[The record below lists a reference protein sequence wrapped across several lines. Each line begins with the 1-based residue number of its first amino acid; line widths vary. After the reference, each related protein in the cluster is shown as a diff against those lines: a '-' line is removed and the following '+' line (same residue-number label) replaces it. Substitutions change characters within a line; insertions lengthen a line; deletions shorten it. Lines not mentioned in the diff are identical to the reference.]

1 MALLND
7 ITVKK
12 ERRICKVGEEFGYF
26 HCWEQYGDVIFP
38 GLMVGSNPGG
48 QYSRVFGI
56 VEFDDRVTRIEPSK
70 IKFVDEV
77 HDFLYAYSEMDAR
90 KEKMK
95 VSEICKIVNDCDR
108 LRNILL
114 QNKHTLTGSEIQEIC
129 DILWE
134 HLIVHEV

>member
-1 MALLND
+1 MASLND

-12 ERRICKVGEEFGYF
+12 ERRLCKVGEEFGYF
-26 HCWEQYGDVIFP
+26 HCWEQYGDVISP

-77 HDFLYAYSEMDAR
+77 HDFLHAYSEMDAR
-90 KEKMK
+90 KEKNE
-95 VSEICKIVNDCDR
+95 SI
-108 LRNILL
+108 
-114 QNKHTLTGSEIQEIC
+114 
-129 DILWE
+129 
-134 HLIVHEV
+134 